1 LYRVEVLRSLLSNR
15 AGFRATLGSSL
26 LRVIAAVASFIIYAT
41 AVVALQQYRE
51 NFFYCERVGLAAGV
65 SHVVYRAPLGKVY
78 PAVQAK
84 LLDLRA
90 PAEPILDEATRL
102 GSPLGDPMT
111 PINDGNGIGFIL
123 AATWAIR
130 LLGPHLFALPFF
142 MLGLMA
148 ISAGVFLW
156 RFPDDRAAVVTV
168 SFFALT
174 LMLCTPLVWD
184 PGIANQIPIGGI
196 RYFSLLAVLP
206 AFYLVLELAD
216 GKGQTDGTRKL
227 HALLLAVQVILLVV
241 AILVRGSAAFVT
253 GPILLV
259 GLLKVW
265 RNRGKRNELRSL
277 GRKAT
282 VIAVVGGA
290 FVGSLL
296 VVLPSRYVRD
306 GQVGTVF
313 WHRAVISLGVNP
325 AWPFGNLHE
334 KYDCKAGDIP
344 EGLVAGALDR
354 NGHCI
359 WWDYLVTHNVPIQFA
374 IPELYGRRY
383 EAVMRAAFF
392 NIVRRYPHD
401 VLATFLYYKPEW
413 FVQSIKYLAL
423 NAAFHFAIL
432 KVLVI
437 AGFVNF
443 LGFLVTAIRFS
454 GGPTMLRLAGLG
466 VLFGISSVPTYLVAW
481 ATPHTTADALF
492 YCLFCIGLGV
502 SALMQSMR
510 AVVRPTSTAQAKA

>member
-1 LYRVEVLRSLLSNR
+1 MLRSLLSNR
-15 AGFRATLGSSL
+15 AGLRATLRSSR

-78 PAVQAK
+78 PAVQATF
-84 LLDLRA
+84 LDLRA

-111 PINDGNGIGFIL
+111 PINDGNGTGFIL

-130 LLGPHLFALPFF
+130 TFGPHLFALPFF

-148 ISAGVFLW
+148 ISAAVFLW

-196 RYFSLLAVLP
+196 RYFSLLAILP
-206 AFYLVLELAD
+206 AFHLGLEL
-216 GKGQTDGTRKL
+216 TDGQGHARGARRL
-227 HALLLAVQVILLVV
+227 HASLLAGQVVLLML
-241 AILVRGSAAFVT
+241 AIFVRGSAVFLV

-259 GLLKVW
+259 TLAKVW
-265 RNRGKRNELRSL
+265 RNHGTELRSL
-277 GRKAT
+277 RRKAI
-282 VIAVVGGA
+282 VIAVVGA
-290 FVGSLL
+290 VFVGSLL
-296 VVLPSRYVRD
+296 VALPSRYVRD
-306 GQVGTVF
+306 GRVTTIF
-313 WHRAVISLGVNP
+313 WHRAAISLGVNP
-325 AWPFGNLHE
+325 AWPFGNLRE
-334 KYDCKAGDIP
+334 IYDCKGDIP
-344 EGLVAGALDR
+344 EGLLAGAVDR

-359 WWDYLVTHNVPIQFA
+359 WWHWIRAHNIPTDVA

-383 EAVMRAAFF
+383 EAVMRATLFDIA
-392 NIVRRYPHD
+392 RAYPD
-401 VLATFLYYKPEW
+401 EVVATFFYYKPKWIVRSME
-413 FVQSIKYLAL
+413 YLAL
-423 NAAFHFAIL
+423 NPAIPSLIL

-437 AGFVNF
+437 TGFVNF
-443 LGFLVTAIRFS
+443 LGFLVITASFS
-454 GGPTMLRLAGLG
+454 IGSTMARLTGLSA
-466 VLFGISSVPTYLVAW
+466 LFGISSIPTYLVAW
-481 ATPHTTADALF
+481 ANPHTTADLLF
-492 YCLFCIGLGV
+492 YCLSCIGLGL
-502 SALMQSMR
+502 SAAVQPMR
-510 AVVRPTSTAQAKA
+510 AAVGRVFAARARA

>member
-1 LYRVEVLRSLLSNR
+1 MLLSLLCNR
-15 AGFRATLGSSL
+15 AGLRATLGSSR

-65 SHVVYRAPLGKVY
+65 SHVVYRGPLGEVY

-130 LLGPHLFALPFF
+130 LFGPHLFALPFF

-148 ISAGVFLW
+148 ISAAVFLW
-156 RFPDDRAAVVTV
+156 RFPDHRAAVVTL
-168 SFFALT
+168 SFFALI

-216 GKGQTDGTRKL
+216 GKGQTDWTRKL
-227 HALLLAVQVILLVV
+227 HALLLAVQVILLVL

-282 VIAVVGGA
+282 VIAMVGGA

-296 VVLPSRYVRD
+296 VALPSRYLRD
-306 GQVGTVF
+306 GRAGTVF

-344 EGLVAGALDR
+344 EGLVAGAVDR

-359 WWDYLVTHNVPIQFA
+359 WWHYLVTQNVPTA
-374 IPELYGRRY
+374 VAMRELYGRRY
-383 EAVMRAAFF
+383 EAAMSAAFF
-392 NIVRRYPHD
+392 NILRLYPD
-401 VLATFLYYKPEW
+401 EVLATFFYYKPKW
-413 FVQSIKYLAL
+413 FVQSMKYLTL
-423 NAAFHFAIL
+423 NPAFHSPVVN
-432 KVLVI
+432 VLVI

-443 LGFLVTAIRFS
+443 LGFLMITASFS
-454 GGPTMLRLAGLG
+454 VEPMMLRLAGLG
-466 VLFGISSVPTYLVAW
+466 AIFGISSLPSYLVAW
-481 ATPHTTADALF
+481 ATPHTTADVLF
-492 YCLFCIGLGV
+492 YCLFCIGLGLAAV
-502 SALMQSMR
+502 MQPMR
-510 AVVRPTSTAQAKA
+510 AAVRRAFPERARV